1 MDDEPFLVPDFRPPR
16 ADALKNR
23 AALLKTAAH
32 LFDQHGPD
40 AITMSEIAQAAG
52 VGKGTLYRHFN
63 NKTDLC
69 HALLDQD
76 QRALQDSTLRRLRQ
90 QNPPLDDLRWFL
102 EQVAAFVARNLP
114 LLDIVDSGAPPP
126 LANHAHIWWRQ
137 TIYGL
142 LTRADVPGDR
152 AYLAD
157 VFYALLSPQ
166 IIRFQLQR
174 PDYTLTHIVL
184 GLHHLLERLTPA

>member
-1 MDDEPFLVPDFRPPR
+1 MDEPLIQHDLRSYR
-16 ADALKNR
+16 SDALKNR
-23 AALLKTAAH
+23 AALLDTAAR

-40 AITMSEIAQAAG
+40 AITMSEIAQSAG
-52 VGKGTLYRHFN
+52 VGKGTLYRHFS

-76 QRALQDSTLRRLRQ
+76 QRALQEASLRRLREH
-90 QNPPLDDLRWFL
+90 NPPLDDLRWFL
-102 EQVAAFVARNLP
+102 EQVVAFVARNLP
-114 LLDIVDSGAPPP
+114 LLDIVDAGAPPP

-142 LTRADVPGDR
+142 LTRANVPGDR

-157 VFYALLSPQ
+157 MFYALISPQ
-166 IIRFQLQR
+166 MIRFQLQR
-174 PDYTLTHIVL
+174 PNYTLTHITL
-184 GLHHLLERLTPA
+184 GLQHLLDRLIAA